1 MQNVMN
7 LISVAVNN
15 ENFSSVPKA
24 KREEYSAKWK
34 TYNVQLG
41 EIDFE

>member
-1 MQNVMN
+1 MQNVMK
-7 LISVAVNN
+7 LITAAIKND
-15 ENFSSVPKA
+15 NFSSVPKA
-24 KREEYSAKWK
+24 KQEEYSAKWK